1 MTQTGDG
8 SALVGGISATGLR
21 LPADAVA
28 AVTGVAFAPSCEE
41 RGAVMGNADNHLR
54 TADQFNARD
63 WKAIAADLAENCE
76 LTDHARNYTA
86 KGREQWIEAEN
97 GWVAAFSDAR
107 VTDTRIIDGGDAT
120 VLLFTGAGTNDGSLG
135 PLPATGR
142 TINLPFCEV
151 RYWDADGRTT
161 RAEWFYDQMSML
173 VQLGHTPP
181 SEG

>member
-41 RGAVMGNADNHLR
+41 RGVVMGNADNHLR

-86 KGREQWIEAEN
+86 KGREQNRRVMVRFFGPAE
-97 GWVAAFSDAR
+97 
-107 VTDTRIIDGGDAT
+107 
-120 VLLFTGAGTNDGSLG
+120 
-135 PLPATGR
+135 
-142 TINLPFCEV
+142 
-151 RYWDADGRTT
+151 
-161 RAEWFYDQMSML
+161 
-173 VQLGHTPP
+173 
-181 SEG
+181 